1 MCSYNKIQLS
11 GQSEGIFSC
20 DNPLSLQHLKQGM
33 NFTGFVISDWYSYN
47 HTKLQFLV
55 SVSFASFPR
64 IIKVVVL
71 QVNVLRVEP
80 LPIVGTPRHRRGRR
94 CPH

>member
-55 SVSFASFPR
+55 PISFAPFPR

-71 QVNVLRVEP
+71 QRIDP
-80 LPIVGTPRHRRGRR
+80 LPIVGTPRRRRGHR